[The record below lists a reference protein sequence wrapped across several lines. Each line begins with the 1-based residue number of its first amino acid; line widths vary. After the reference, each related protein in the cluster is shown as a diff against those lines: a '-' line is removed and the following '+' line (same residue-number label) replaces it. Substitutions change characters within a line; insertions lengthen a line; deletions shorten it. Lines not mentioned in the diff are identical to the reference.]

1 MRRSVSPWPF
11 LSLLAATL
19 TASPA
24 MAQRGPAPLTRA
36 QFGIGY
42 VANAP
47 DAMVGG
53 NAYVIL
59 PDFGGLGLYVD
70 AKFDVST
77 PASERGYDASVTS
90 HEVLAMPGSTYRVTE
105 GGWKSFN
112 AALIR
117 PVNPQ
122 LFLYVGGGVAKVT
135 RYDLYDVDI
144 DSGVGLGGVAW
155 VENPATAETR
165 ANFMGGIMMRMSPH
179 LTAQFGYETQ
189 PKGVTAGFSLRMPR
203 W

>member
-11 LSLLAATL
+11 LPLLAVTL
-19 TASPA
+19 MASPA
-24 MAQRGPAPLTRA
+24 MAQRAPAPLTRA

-59 PDFGGLGLYVD
+59 PRFGGIGLYVD
-70 AKFDVST
+70 AKFDASSPT
-77 PASERGYDASVTS
+77 SERGYDASATS
-90 HEVLAMPGSTYRVTE
+90 LQVVSMPGSTYRSTE
-105 GGWKSFN
+105 GTWTSFN

-117 PVNPQ
+117 PLNPQ
-122 LFLYVGGGVAKVT
+122 FWLYAGGGVAKVT

-144 DSGVGLGGVAW
+144 DAGVGLGGVAW

-165 ANFMGGIMMRMSPH
+165 ANLMAGIMMRVSPH

-189 PKGVTAGFSLRMPR
+189 PKGVAAGFSLRFPR